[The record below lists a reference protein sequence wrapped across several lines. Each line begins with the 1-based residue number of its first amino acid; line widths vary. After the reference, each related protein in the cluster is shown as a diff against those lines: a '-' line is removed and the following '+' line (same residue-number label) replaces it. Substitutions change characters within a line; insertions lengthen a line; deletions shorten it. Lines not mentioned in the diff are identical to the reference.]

1 MEQLIFNVRKD
12 QLAPGNASRPV
23 LLRMQGSDMRA
34 DMRAH
39 WAVVRAIPSM
49 TKLRVCSLM
58 PKHCCHFQ

>member
-1 MEQLIFNVRKD
+1 MEKLIFNVRKD

-34 DMRAH
+34 EMRAH

-49 TKLRVCSLM
+49 TREKMRGL
-58 PKHCCHFQ
+58 F